1 MLFNYILI
9 KLFTKKIHPQSHP
22 EIFIPL
28 FQMTKVV
35 SIMGTDVGDL
45 NLIINNT
52 DLGVFLRERKT
63 NVQNKDKC
71 SWHRYSQQRTWKQL
85 KHVTN

>member
-1 MLFNYILI
+1 MLFNYTLI
-9 KLFTKKIHPQSHP
+9 KLFIKKIHPQSHP

-28 FQMTKVV
+28 FQMTKKV
-35 SIMGTDVGDL
+35 SLMGTDL
-45 NLIINNT
+45 NIIINNT
-52 DLGVFLRERKT
+52 DLGVFLREMKT

-71 SWHRYSQQRTWKQL
+71 SWYHYSQQRTWKQL